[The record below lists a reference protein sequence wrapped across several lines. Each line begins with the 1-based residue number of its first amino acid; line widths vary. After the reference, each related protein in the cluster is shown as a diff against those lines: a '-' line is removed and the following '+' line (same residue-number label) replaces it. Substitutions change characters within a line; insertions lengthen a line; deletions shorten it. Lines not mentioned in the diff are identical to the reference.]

1 MNAAQPTCYHI
12 RFTPY
17 DISGYSWDWVD
28 DYDKFILSEEHLDD
42 NLQPLHH
49 YHLYLESHQHI
60 DTIRDKAKK
69 YLRIP
74 NGGKRGENNKYYS
87 CSKNW
92 RDPSYMCKYNEIMKS
107 RGYTE
112 KELMDFVVSGKK
124 KYLQKV
130 EVSPAA
136 VSLANEQPPV
146 KKPPKLPFQQQVI
159 AIASAEWMKYRREGN
174 ARTLD
179 IDAKLKLADI
189 VCSAMREVS
198 RGVNP
203 YLVGDIMN
211 AVLYDDLDFR
221 ERVLHKI
228 ISKWDI

>member
-17 DISGYSWDWVD
+17 DISGYTWDWVD
-28 DYDKFILSEEHLDD
+28 TYDKFILSEEHLDD

-74 NGGKRGENNKYYS
+74 NGGKRGENNKYYAIQ
-87 CSKNW
+87 KPW
-92 RDPSYMCKYNEIMKS
+92 LDPAYMCKYNEIMKS
-107 RGYTE
+107 RGYTD
-112 KELMDFVVSGKK
+112 KELMDLVISGKK

-130 EVSPAA
+130 ESPAELRGVEISPAA
-136 VSLANEQPPV
+136 

-159 AIASAEWMKYRREGN
+159 AIASAEWMKYRKDGN
-174 ARTLD
+174 LYNGLD

-211 AVLYDDLDFR
+211 AVLYDDLEFR
-221 ERVLHKI
+221 ERVLQKI